1 MWDFWLMELYKLLKS
16 LGISESV
23 NRKTQSIRKQTLFYE
38 TNKAFFSSAMFL
50 RGWLYESWEGITRQ

>member
-23 NRKTQSIRKQTLFYE
+23 NRKTQSIIKQVLFYE
-38 TNKAFFSSAMFL
+38 TNKAFFSSAMLL
-50 RGWLYESWEGITRQ
+50 RGWLYESCEGITRQ

>member
-23 NRKTQSIRKQTLFYE
+23 NRKTQSIIKQVLFYE
-38 TNKAFFSSAMFL
+38 TNKALSSSAMLL

>member
-23 NRKTQSIRKQTLFYE
+23 NRKTQSIIKQVLFYE
-38 TNKAFFSSAMFL
+38 TNKAFFSSAMLL
-50 RGWLYESWEGITRQ
+50 RGWLYES